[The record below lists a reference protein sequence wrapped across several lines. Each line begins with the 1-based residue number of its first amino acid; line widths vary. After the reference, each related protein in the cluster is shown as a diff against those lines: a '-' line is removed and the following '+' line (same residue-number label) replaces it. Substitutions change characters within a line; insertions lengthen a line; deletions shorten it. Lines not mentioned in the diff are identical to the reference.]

1 MVMLMAGYYKQ
12 VPKMKIQAKN
22 KGKIGKTAKLTRPTK
37 VAKKKVAKTKVA
49 SKARHMQIKKTNKSI
64 KTTKKLQ
71 KVNRLKEQVAK
82 NTVETVKFIDE
93 MINNKDFSDYI
104 IKNVGR
110 KAIDILSTL
119 NEPLSDEELA
129 SKLDIKI
136 NEVRRIL
143 NTLNTYGITKYDTLK
158 DKNGWLTFKWYINAN
173 NIEKVKKTISESS
186 KSAKYKLPDDCNDF
200 FICDTCF
207 EKSRVLF
214 PFDTA
219 VEMKFKCDCGGNLVR
234 ISKEDA
240 QRLIEKGNTVAH

>member
-12 VPKMKIQAKN
+12 APRMKIQTKN
-22 KGKIGKTAKLTRPTK
+22 KGKIGKTDKLTRNTK
-37 VAKKKVAKTKVA
+37 IAKKKVVKAKPA
-49 SKARHMQIKKTNKSI
+49 SKARRMHIKKANKGT

-71 KVNRLKEQVAK
+71 KVNRLKEQIAK

-158 DKNGWLTFKWYINAN
+158 DKNGWLTFKWYINTN
-173 NIEKVKKTISESS
+173 NIEKIKKTISESS
-186 KSAKYKLPDDCNDF
+186 KSAKYRLPDGCNDF
-200 FICDTCF
+200 FVCDTCF
-207 EKSRVLF
+207 EKNKVLF

-219 VEMKFKCDCGGNLVR
+219 VEMEFKCDCGGNLIR

-240 QRLIEKGNTVAH
+240 QRLIEKGNTIAR

>member
-1 MVMLMAGYYKQ
+1 MVILMAGYYKQ
-12 VPKMKIQAKN
+12 VPKTKIQTKN
-22 KGKIGKTAKLTRPTK
+22 KHEIGKTAKLARPTK
-37 VAKKKVAKTKVA
+37 IAKKITKSKQA
-49 SKARHMQIKKTNKSI
+49 SKARHTPIKKANNR
-64 KTTKKLQ
+64 KTTKQ
-71 KVNRLKEQVAK
+71 QSTK

-93 MINNKDFSDYI
+93 MVNNKDFSDYI

-129 SKLDIKI
+129 NKLDIKI

-143 NTLNTYGITKYDTLK
+143 NTLNTYGITKYDTFK
-158 DKNGWLTFKWYINAN
+158 DKNGWLTFKWYIDTN
-173 NIEKVKKTISESS
+173 NMDKVKKNISESN
-186 KSAKYKLPDDCNDF
+186 KLAKYKLPDDCNDF

-207 EKSRVLF
+207 EKNKVIF

-240 QRLIEKGNTVAH
+240 QRLIEKGDTVAR

>member
-1 MVMLMAGYYKQ
+1 MAILMAGYYKQ
-12 VPKMKIQAKN
+12 VPKTKIQTKN
-22 KGKIGKTAKLTRPTK
+22 KNKISKEAKLKKLTK
-37 VAKKKVAKTKVA
+37 IAEKKVVKDKLA
-49 SKARHMQIKKTNKSI
+49 SKAKRVQVKKTDSSI
-64 KTTKKLQ
+64 K
-71 KVNRLKEQVAK
+71 VRKEQVAK
-82 NTVETVKFIDE
+82 NTAEIVKFIDE
-93 MINNKDFSDYI
+93 IVNNRDFSDYI

-110 KAIDILSTL
+110 KAIDILSSL

-158 DKNGWLTFKWYINAN
+158 DKKGWLTFKWYINTD
-173 NIEKVKKTISESS
+173 NIDKVKKTILENN
-186 KSAKYKLPDDCNDF
+186 KLAKYKLPDDCNDF

-207 EKSRVLF
+207 EKNKILF

-234 ISKEDA
+234 ISKEEA
-240 QRLIEKGNTVAH
+240 QQLIEKGNTVAH